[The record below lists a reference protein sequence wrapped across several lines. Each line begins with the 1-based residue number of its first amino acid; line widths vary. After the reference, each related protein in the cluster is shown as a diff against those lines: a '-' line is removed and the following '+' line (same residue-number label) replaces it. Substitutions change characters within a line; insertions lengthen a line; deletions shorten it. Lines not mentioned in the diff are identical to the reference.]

1 MSDNELILEA
11 LNRLYESQNAMNERL
26 TKVLDDHEQRLRASE
41 KIILAA
47 RTLGKVALSLLGFML
62 TFFGWE
68 NLKPHLR

>member
-41 KIILAA
+41 KVILAT
-47 RTLGKVALSLLGFML
+47 RTVGKLVLSLAGFVL

-68 NLKPHLR
+68 TLKTHLR